1 MRALFVLISL
11 LSFYSLKAEENIY
24 SGTYLFDKCNSA
36 ILFDTGVKEDMET
49 FADAMMCFQTY
60 QTFTASIYA
69 LESDLLASEL
79 YTHGDKYPNFEGYKS
94 AVVSIYE
101 QIKRCDVASI
111 SSMDFAYIYVDYIKD
126 NPEYRNKYYTEA
138 IWSWMS
144 AECSI
149 NPFAE

>member
-1 MRALFVLISL
+1 MRVLFVLISL

-94 AVVSIYE
+94 ACVYL
-101 QIKRCDVASI
+101 
-111 SSMDFAYIYVDYIKD
+111 
-126 NPEYRNKYYTEA
+126 
-138 IWSWMS
+138 
-144 AECSI
+144 
-149 NPFAE
+149 